1 MNEFIERQTN
11 LLTRKECDDLI
22 NWPLNTRSMRTP
34 SQENITGYRYVSYNP
49 NEVIQLPELYPIK
62 RSIIQL
68 KNSYTRKYSE
78 LNDLPEWK
86 LDYVSIKWWK
96 PGDHYSMWHS
106 EHYPLSMG
114 RILSFLI
121 YLSDND
127 SYTHFKRHDS
137 IKSELGS
144 GIIFPAYFTH
154 THKGSICEKGLDRFI
169 ASGYFSFLTPNGNS

>member
-22 NWPLNTRSMRTP
+22 NWSLNTRSMRTP
-34 SQENITGYRYVSYNP
+34 PQENITGYRYVSYNP

-86 LDYVSIKWWK
+86 LD
-96 PGDHYSMWHS
+96 M
-106 EHYPLSMG
+106 
-114 RILSFLI
+114 
-121 YLSDND
+121 
-127 SYTHFKRHDS
+127 
-137 IKSELGS
+137 
-144 GIIFPAYFTH
+144 
-154 THKGSICEKGLDRFI
+154 
-169 ASGYFSFLTPNGNS
+169 